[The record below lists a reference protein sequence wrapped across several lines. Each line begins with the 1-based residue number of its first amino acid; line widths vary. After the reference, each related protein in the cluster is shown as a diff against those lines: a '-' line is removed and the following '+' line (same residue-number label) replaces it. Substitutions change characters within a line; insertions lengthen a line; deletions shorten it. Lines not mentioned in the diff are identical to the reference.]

1 MLAMCPV
8 PNDGECEFDGELG
21 TPPGTYKEA
30 STGEHAGNGDAG
42 AAAPPPKALEISS
55 RQAHAGHARARKCD
69 CGRGI
74 VQDVRQTLGTWW
86 VKEMTNFN
94 FKTVA
99 ISFFVYLACI
109 APAITFGAMY
119 TKLTGGWMG
128 ASEMILATAWC
139 GIVYALIGGQPMMI
153 NGGTGP
159 VLAFANVIYELSVSL
174 EVPFLTLNA
183 WVGIWVGVY
192 MLVAALVDLNRFIHM
207 CTRFTDEVFAG
218 LISAIFIVNALGS
231 PTSSVGVF
239 HYFDDLHPS
248 HEPYRNVTTPPRVNG
263 SADSGS
269 DGELS
274 GEATFHGWLG
284 EYSHYAS
291 ALLAVFLC
299 LGTTGLALRL
309 RTVKAGP
316 WLCGARS
323 RGAVTDFGVVAA
335 VLTFSIIDQLGFP
348 SVQTETLQ
356 APDEFAPTYACCSE
370 ACEGA
375 AWPDGCPELAA
386 PWGPRPWLVDITD
399 LNGKWWVSLVAA
411 GPALLAFILVFLD
424 NGITWHLVNR
434 PENKLTHGSAFNY
447 DTVVTGIM
455 IVVNSFLGLPW
466 LVAATVRSINHVQA
480 MSEKD
485 EKGKVGAVPRRRHR
499 CPRPPLTHRP
509 PAARRRR

>member
-1 MLAMCPV
+1 MCPV

-42 AAAPPPKALEISS
+42 AAAPPLKALEISS

-263 SADSGS
+263 SDASGS

-274 GEATFHGWLG
+274 GESTFHGWLG

-485 EKGKVGAVPRRRHR
+485 EKGKVAAAVAPAASIAPAR
-499 CPRPPLTHRP
+499 RP

>member
-1 MLAMCPV
+1 
-8 PNDGECEFDGELG
+8 
-21 TPPGTYKEA
+21 
-30 STGEHAGNGDAG
+30 
-42 AAAPPPKALEISS
+42 
-55 RQAHAGHARARKCD
+55 
-69 CGRGI
+69 
-74 VQDVRQTLGTWW
+74 
-86 VKEMTNFN
+86 
-94 FKTVA
+94 
-99 ISFFVYLACI
+99 
-109 APAITFGAMY
+109 MY

-291 ALLAVFLC
+291 ALLAVDETANKAADKIKT
-299 LGTTGLALRL
+299 LG
-309 RTVKAGP
+309 VFGP
-316 WLCGARS
+316 GAAVS
-323 RGAVTDFGVVAA
+323 QAIKGNSVRGA
-335 VLTFSIIDQLGFP
+335 
-348 SVQTETLQ
+348 SV
-356 APDEFAPTYACCSE
+356 
-370 ACEGA
+370 
-375 AWPDGCPELAA
+375 
-386 PWGPRPWLVDITD
+386 
-399 LNGKWWVSLVAA
+399 LVAA
-411 GPALLAFILVFLD
+411 GSTLESVSLSVVSSDGAEAASGSSSRAEFPSGERSSHGDVKRVFAADFGALAVRADASLSMTPPSD
-424 NGITWHLVNR
+424 
-434 PENKLTHGSAFNY
+434 GS
-447 DTVVTGIM
+447 GE
-455 IVVNSFLGLPW
+455 W
-466 LVAATVRSINHVQA
+466 
-480 MSEKD
+480 
-485 EKGKVGAVPRRRHR
+485 RRGR
-499 CPRPPLTHRP
+499 CGWRGW
-509 PAARRRR
+509 RRRRLGGHEDGPPVLVVAEVVRARRAAVSKLCQHPQ